1 MSSCNAK
8 SWKKNMRNDSII
20 DGHGLMLENHMV
32 RGTSNIDDRSTAEVF
47 VFFVF
52 LILDADAT
60 GATGGFQVAAKWHQG
75 AWRT

>member
-1 MSSCNAK
+1 
-8 SWKKNMRNDSII
+8 
-20 DGHGLMLENHMV
+20 MLENHMV
-32 RGTSNIDDRSTAEVF
+32 KGSLNINDRSTAEVF

-60 GATGGFQVAAKWHQG
+60 GATGATGGFQLAAKWHQG

>member
-1 MSSCNAK
+1 
-8 SWKKNMRNDSII
+8 MRNDSII

-60 GATGGFQVAAKWHQG
+60 GATGGFRVAAKWHQG